1 MGRSETAIVQL
12 VSKMVSINYLFDDEF
27 LRDLMFWA
35 SRVHG
40 ATFPALR
47 EKYDVAIYDGIVE
60 HIAPQLANESEHATR
75 GETLELAGRRSGAH
89 YGGATARRRLGTAR
103 ARLWAPPTGYSVD
116 LVQVWL

>member
-1 MGRSETAIVQL
+1 MQL
-12 VSKMVSINYLFDDEF
+12 VCVMIDDEF
-27 LRDLMFWA
+27 LGDLVFWA

-40 ATFPALR
+40 AIFPALR
-47 EKYDVAIYDGIVE
+47 ERYDVAPAIYDGIVE
-60 HIAPQLANESEHATR
+60 HIAPQLANDSEHATR
-75 GETLELAGRRSGAH
+75 DETLELAGRRSGAH